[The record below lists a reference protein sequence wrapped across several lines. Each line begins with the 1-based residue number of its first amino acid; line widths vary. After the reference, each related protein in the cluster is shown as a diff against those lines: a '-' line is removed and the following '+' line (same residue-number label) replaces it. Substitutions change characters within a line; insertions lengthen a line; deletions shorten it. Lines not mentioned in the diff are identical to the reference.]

1 MKTAFSFLLV
11 VFLFLSC
18 KSTKDLSIVEAPK
31 TRFVMPELK
40 STLNVHYKI
49 DKQAIRDTFN
59 TLIDTYLASDMEL
72 SYKGV
77 HVTIDKIEDATV
89 EFAGRTVLTTLPLSI
104 GLDKAT
110 IFSNINAQGS
120 LELSFVTELDMTAQW
135 TLVTNTL
142 LEHYEWIDKPKLS
155 LGAFN
160 IPVGSLANSII
171 DKSKSQFELQI
182 DKSVNEQLDIKD
194 KVLDLMKYVEKPIA
208 LDTVLNS
215 WAQVVPEKIYLSEI
229 NNNEQWTTGNVTVQG
244 RTKVTSYEPTD
255 KVTGLSLPVFS
266 WEKDLDDTSH
276 INMVIDFGF
285 DKMNQYVEENFVNK
299 TFSNDGKTITVKDV
313 KIFSEGENLVSL
325 VDVKGSFTG
334 VLRLTGKPIFDNSKQ
349 AFYVDDLDVKV
360 QTKNIL
366 HRAGAWL
373 LKSKI
378 KNQLKKLMYFSIED
392 NIESIQKQI
401 DTQLSKYAV
410 KDKLRLN
417 ADLRRLVIDKFV
429 IDTDRIHAFTT
440 VNIYLETVIYD
451 MSLFDAPAINSVPM
465 RK

>member
-1 MKTAFSFLLV
+1 MKTSFSFLLV

-229 NNNEQWTTGNVTVQG
+229 NNNEA
-244 RTKVTSYEPTD
+244 Y
-255 KVTGLSLPVFS
+255 
-266 WEKDLDDTSH
+266 
-276 INMVIDFGF
+276 
-285 DKMNQYVEENFVNK
+285 
-299 TFSNDGKTITVKDV
+299 
-313 KIFSEGENLVSL
+313 
-325 VDVKGSFTG
+325 
-334 VLRLTGKPIFDNSKQ
+334 
-349 AFYVDDLDVKV
+349 
-360 QTKNIL
+360 
-366 HRAGAWL
+366 
-373 LKSKI
+373 
-378 KNQLKKLMYFSIED
+378 
-392 NIESIQKQI
+392 
-401 DTQLSKYAV
+401 
-410 KDKLRLN
+410 
-417 ADLRRLVIDKFV
+417 
-429 IDTDRIHAFTT
+429 
-440 VNIYLETVIYD
+440 
-451 MSLFDAPAINSVPM
+451 
-465 RK
+465 